1 MRTLVTATLVAIVI
15 ITVPGAAA
23 QKPAPAPQGRGTA
36 TAPTPPTPPTQPSP
50 APAPDLAAEAGQLVN
65 VKIDLAVIED
75 GGAEPASRK
84 EVSITLADRRAG
96 TVRSGARKPSDN
108 PNDKFAPE
116 AWLNVDARPW
126 MERRDGRVRVLI
138 TMQYLSPPHFSR
150 DGVLKFETLLESGKP
165 LVVSQASSAISDRRM
180 RVELTATILK

>member
-1 MRTLVTATLVAIVI
+1 MRTLVTATLIAIL

-23 QKPAPAPQGRGTA
+23 QKPAPVA
-36 TAPTPPTPPTQPSP
+36 P
-50 APAPDLAAEAGQLVN
+50 APATPASSAPPSPVIVPDPAEAGQLVN

-96 TVRSGARKPSDN
+96 TVRSGARRPSDN
-108 PNDKFAPE
+108 PSNRFEPE

-138 TMQYLSPPHFSR
+138 TMQYISPPHFSR
-150 DGVLKFETLLESGKP
+150 DGILKFEPLLESGKA